1 MNRPASPRQ
10 GSLNARRLPAIG
22 ATPSVAILIAI
33 AGTLGA
39 CATDPRSASSP
50 ATPAAPAPI
59 VVERPADSTVPR
71 AIWVLREAATK
82 APKSA
87 ATRQLPPPPGIDPTR
102 ISPTPAADTNAA
114 RSLDELVPELAKSVS
129 LTAPTDAEPTD
140 EAKSEAVRLYI
151 NGRTALASGDAQ
163 QAQTLL
169 TEAAG
174 KDPTAAA
181 VWRELA
187 EAQLRLGRRALAS
200 SSYLQAAR
208 RGLDEA
214 RVWLALGRDSQQ
226 RSDPKKAAAYFA
238 KARLAPDATADAGMP
253 FVIDSE
259 LGQTLLALGYPG
271 AAATALAKAAEL
283 PDTFT
288 AQTNLRQDL
297 GEVYRRRGELLELAG
312 DIELRRGQ
320 AALALDRYTVASKLP
335 SLDPGSS
342 LLRLVYAS
350 ALVGDESRGAEA
362 LVDRILSSGGWIE
375 DRQLLLVN
383 YLAANTD
390 LGPALARAF
399 AVLPQDL
406 ADAKVTLTPTLES
419 RLLRARAAADIRG
432 GVALLRNHLATHPR
446 DTQVAADL
454 FARVST
460 NPSTLAA
467 QALSLADVAPQAAVR
482 LADAL
487 VAEGRGLAAARDAIR
502 SRASTPG
509 QKILQSWLELRLG
522 RPDLAWKAV
531 EGLQAA
537 ALSDPEARAVALG
550 VQLRAALDTGSF
562 TAATRVL
569 ETLRTDESLPLSLRA
584 SSLLDAGET
593 DAVKKLAAGYTTG
606 NIPEDADERIGTA
619 ELLARH
625 DRASD
630 AADLLNLTLAADRY
644 DERAHQSLLALYL
657 PGGPLRDDAKIAA
670 ASRALRDAIPTSR
683 VIRWLATGELA
694 RRELWTQAENSLIAL
709 SEESAPDPAL
719 IDQLVIC
726 WERQNV
732 QQRDAVGENPVLN
745 RAAAWLDAKLQRHP
759 ESVYLLA
766 AKARIE
772 ELSARPASAEK
783 RLAEITEKFP
793 IGGVARQRERLLR
806 GPLKDPAAADKLALN
821 RLDHL
826 PRGVDE
832 SLELAELHA
841 SAGRSAD
848 AAAAIAKGIPASALL
863 NSTQRERLLALVNQQ
878 AAAATKDEAGAAAAD
893 ALTLLDHVAT
903 LRLELP
909 RAVREARLTLL
920 ATHRPT
926 DIDALVAA
934 AGELARLFPDGATQI
949 VARTADRLTKS
960 SAPGGAPRFLRDSL
974 SSIKEPT
981 TQVYAYLFYFLTARF
996 GTAADIAPSVAL
1008 LSSPEHAA
1016 IVPELAA
1023 FQDQDDV
1030 PAAADAKITHILYR
1044 IANNAT
1050 LESRTD
1056 LAVDL
1061 YKAVLAR
1068 DPNHAM
1074 SANNLAYHYIEFDGD
1089 LSEAER
1095 LLTIAYGQNSSASSI
1110 LDSFGWL
1117 RYHQGRLKD
1126 GRDDVGNL
1134 VEPGALSLLA
1144 RALETPDG
1152 ADNAVI
1158 ADHYGDALWAAGEK
1172 QKAKDMWELSRVSA
1186 KRTVDQIN
1194 SARSQPG
1201 VDPEAFKVQ
1210 LNEFKKTLGAV
1221 DDKLKAVAENRE
1233 PPITPRR
1240 GLK

>member
-1 MNRPASPRQ
+1 MNRPARPRH
-10 GSLNARRLPAIG
+10 GSLNARRLLTAPIA
-22 ATPSVAILIAI
+22 PPVLLLITV

-39 CATDPRSASSP
+39 CATDARHTAS
-50 ATPAAPAPI
+50 TNTTQAPI
-59 VVERPADSTVPR
+59 IVDRPADSTIPR
-71 AIWVLREAATK
+71 AIWVLRTAT
-82 APKSA
+82 PKSPKSPPSSP
-87 ATRQLPPPPGIDPTR
+87 LPPPPGIDATR
-102 ISPTPAADTNAA
+102 ITAASATDANAS
-114 RSLDELVPELAKSVS
+114 RTLDEVVPELAKSIA
-129 LTAPTDAEPTD
+129 LPTPTDAEPTD
-140 EAKSEAVRLYI
+140 EARSEAVRLYI

-187 EAQLRLGRRALAS
+187 EAQLRLGRRTLAT

-208 RGLDEA
+208 RGLDES
-214 RVWLALGRDSQQ
+214 RVWLALGRDAQQ
-226 RSDPKKAAAYFA
+226 RSDSKRAAAFFA
-238 KARLAPDATADAGMP
+238 KARLAPDADADAGMP
-253 FVIDSE
+253 FVIDAE
-259 LGQTLLALGYPG
+259 LGQSLLAQGYST
-271 AAATALAKAAEL
+271 AAASALAKAADL

-312 DIELRRGQ
+312 DIALRLGDNA
-320 AALALDRYTVASKLP
+320 AALERYTLASKLP
-335 SLDPGSS
+335 SLDAGSS

-350 ALVGDESRGAEA
+350 ALLGEETRGAEA
-362 LVDRILSSGGWIE
+362 LIDRILASGGWIE

-383 YLAANTD
+383 YLATNTD

-406 ADAKVTLTPTLES
+406 ADANVALTPTLES
-419 RLLRARAAADIRG
+419 RLLRARAAADTRN
-432 GVALLRNHLATHPR
+432 GVALLRDHLATHPR

-454 FARVST
+454 FARLST
-460 NPSTLAA
+460 SPNALAT
-467 QALSLADVAPQAAVR
+467 QALAIADAAPQAAVR

-487 VAEGRGLAAARDAIR
+487 VAEGRGLSSARDTIR

-522 RPDLAWKAV
+522 RADLAWKAAESV
-531 EGLQAA
+531 NAA
-537 ALSDPEARAVALG
+537 ALTDPEARAVALG
-550 VQLRAALDTGSF
+550 VKLRAALDTGNF
-562 TAATRVL
+562 AAASDVVDALRV
-569 ETLRTDESLPLSLRA
+569 DEAIPLSLRA
-584 SSLLDAGET
+584 SSLLDAGDVDT
-593 DAVKKLAAGYTTG
+593 VKKLAAAYTTG
-606 NIPEDADERIGTA
+606 SIPEDADERIGTA

-625 DRASD
+625 DRATD
-630 AADLLNLTLAADRY
+630 AADLLNLTLATDRY

-657 PGGPLRDDAKIAA
+657 PGGPLRDDAKIAST
-670 ASRALRDAIPTSR
+670 SRALRDAIPTSR

-694 RRELWTQAENSLIAL
+694 QRELWTQAEASLIAL
-709 SEESAPDPAL
+709 SEESSPDPAL

-732 QQRDAVGENPVLN
+732 QQRDAVGDNAVLN
-745 RAAAWLDAKLQRHP
+745 RASAWLDAKLQRHP

-766 AKARIE
+766 AKARID
-772 ELSARPASAEK
+772 ELSARPADADK
-783 RLAEITEKFP
+783 RLAALLEKFP
-793 IGGVARQRERLLR
+793 IGGLSRQRERLLR
-806 GPLKDPAAADKLALN
+806 GPLQDPAAADKLALA

-826 PRGVDE
+826 PRSVDE

-841 SAGRSAD
+841 AAGRNTETAK
-848 AAAAIAKGIPASALL
+848 AISQGIPADVVL
-863 NSTQRERLLALVNQQ
+863 NTAQRDRLLAFVNQQ
-878 AAAATKDEAGAAAAD
+878 AAAATKDEKGAAAAE

-903 LRLELP
+903 LRLDLP

-926 DIDALVAA
+926 DVDALVAA
-934 AGELARLFPDGATQI
+934 ASELARLFPDGSTQI
-949 VARTADRLTKS
+949 IARTADRLTKS
-960 SAPGGAPRFLRDSL
+960 AAPSGAPRFLRDAL
-974 SSIKEPT
+974 PAVKEPT
-981 TQVYAYLFYFLTARF
+981 TQLYAYLFYFLTARY

-1008 LSSPEHAA
+1008 LSASERTQ

-1023 FQDQDDV
+1023 FQDQDEV
-1030 PAAADAKITHILYR
+1030 PAAHEAKITHILYR
-1044 IANNAT
+1044 VANNAT

-1056 LAVDL
+1056 LAVEL

-1074 SANNLAYHYIEFDGD
+1074 AANNLAYHYIEFDGD
-1089 LSEAER
+1089 LAEAER
-1095 LLTIAYGQNSSASSI
+1095 LLLVAYTQNPTASSI

-1158 ADHYGDALWAAGEK
+1158 ADHYGDALWSAGEK
-1172 QKAKDMWELSRVSA
+1172 QKAKDMWELARVSG

-1201 VDPEAFKVQ
+1201 VDPEAFQVQ
-1210 LNEFKKTLGAV
+1210 LNEFKKTLNGV
-1221 DDKLKAVAENRE
+1221 DEKLKAVAENRE
-1233 PPITPRR
+1233 PPITPKR
-1240 GLK
+1240 GVK